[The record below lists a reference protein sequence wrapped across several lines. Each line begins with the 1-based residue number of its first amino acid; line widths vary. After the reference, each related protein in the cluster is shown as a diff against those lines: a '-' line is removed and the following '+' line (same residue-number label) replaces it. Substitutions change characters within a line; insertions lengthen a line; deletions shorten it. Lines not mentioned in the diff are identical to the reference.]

1 MNIIDVIIILFILL
15 IGVIGWHNGVI
26 KTTVSAVG
34 ILIVFILSFYL
45 KNPIAEWL
53 SLNLPFFNFWGDF
66 KNVTM
71 LNVIIYQLLSF
82 IIVFSILMIIY
93 CVVVKIS
100 SFIEKILKCTI
111 ILGIPS
117 KILGFI
123 VGLIEGQIIV
133 AVILIF
139 LSFPI
144 FEIDLVHESKLK
156 RFILESTPIVG
167 NLSKNISVATNE
179 IMLLRDK
186 FSSDSTKDEFNRK
199 SLDIMLK
206 YNIIEVDYAN
216 KLLSSGKLKIS
227 NYEQIIDKYND

>member
-93 CVVVKIS
+93 GVVVKIS

-206 YNIIEVDYAN
+206 YNIIKVDYAN

>member
-1 MNIIDVIIILFILL
+1 MNIIDVVIILFILL

-34 ILIVFILSFYL
+34 ILIVFVLSFYL

-66 KNVTM
+66 KNVTI

-93 CVVVKIS
+93 GIVVKIS
-100 SFIEKILKCTI
+100 SIIEKILKCTI

-133 AVILIF
+133 AVILMF
-139 LSFPI
+139 LSLPI
-144 FEIDLVHESKLK
+144 FEIDLVHESTLK
-156 RFILESTPIVG
+156 KFILESTPIVG
-167 NLSKNISVATNE
+167 NLSKNTSIATNE

-186 FSSDSTKDEFNRK
+186 FSSDSTKDEFNRNC
-199 SLDIMLK
+199 LDIMLK

-227 NYEQIIDKYND
+227 NYEEIINKYK